1 MLYSTS
7 SLVTC
12 FIHNIRSV
20 YASISVSQ
28 FLPSALPLA
37 CLLSR
42 SVTSDSFRPRS
53 AGHLH
58 NLEGARKEFSPGTPR
73 RNAARSAPCFQSSG
87 THFRVLISRI
97 IGQQI
102 CAVLGYHICDTL
114 LQQQW
119 GPDVHPSIYGA
130 FLHILNQTGRLSP
143 LQIAPL
149 LIRVRFPAP
158 SLKNACDCIRHTQII
173 QIN

>member
-7 SLVTC
+7 SLVTY
-12 FIHNIRSV
+12 FIHSIHSV

-42 SVTSDSFRPRS
+42 SDMSDSFRPRS

-58 NLEGARKEFSPGTPR
+58 NLEEARKEFCPGTPR

-87 THFRVLISRI
+87 THFRVLILRI
-97 IGQQI
+97 IRQQI

-114 LQQQW
+114 QQQW
-119 GPDVHPSIYGA
+119 GPDVHPSVYGA
-130 FLHILNQTGRLSP
+130 FLHILNQQVDWVLFRLHHFSLESGFP
-143 LQIAPL
+143 LPL
-149 LIRVRFPAP
+149 
-158 SLKNACDCIRHTQII
+158 
-173 QIN
+173 